1 MNVASR
7 RENIVA
13 KPGEPKMTPPDKGL
27 FSYPAMSACLSE
39 GRQPGQGELEQVAAR
54 IWLDTYRTTTGAEW
68 GEVEAGSVWERRTLA
83 AAAAALRGTHS
94 IRPEI
99 PQAA

>member
-1 MNVASR
+1 MNAASR
-7 RENIVA
+7 RENIA
-13 KPGEPKMTPPDKGL
+13 AEPGEPKMTQPDKGL
-27 FSYPAMSACLSE
+27 FSYPAMSACMSE

-54 IWLDTYRTTTGAEW
+54 IWRDTYRTTTGVEW

-83 AAAAALRGTHS
+83 AAGAALRGTHS

-99 PQAA
+99 AEAA